1 MGTFGLAD
9 AYFFRPPAHVRDPE
23 RVVRLYATGV
33 DDAAGRIDMVRFAY
47 SHLRGLE
54 NARLPAMLAAY
65 ATDEQSAIVGDAH
78 ATFTVAAV
86 SRRFFDVMGV
96 RPELGSFAL
105 GDANGGGVA
114 SVVLSDRAA
123 RRFFGGGAASLGQTV
138 RIRDMHFRVIGVT
151 PAGFTGG
158 DVSAPDAWVSL
169 EEAGH
174 LMRGRDWR
182 TSDAWWLGLVGR
194 VVREADIPVLAAGTS
209 VVLARELERTAAF
222 ARPPT
227 VTAAALRPGSA
238 PEVSPVG
245 RSLIL
250 VSAAGASLLLI
261 ASVNVGCLFLLRGLE
276 RQREFAICRAIG
288 ATSGTVVRD
297 VLAEVGIL
305 AGISTLIAAGA
316 VLVFGEI
323 LIGGLAREAPV
334 LMAVFRI
341 RTAFIAASAG
351 LAGLLVCGL
360 VALAGVLLFPAALGS
375 RERLGGARA
384 RGQVWLNVITAG
396 QASATAALVAGAM
409 LLAVNLVGL
418 KRMEMGVDI
427 ADVTLVSV
435 GRGYAHERP
444 AKTEAFLQRLA
455 ARLAEEPTIES
466 VSLAIS
472 APFLSSV
479 GVAVNAP
486 DHPGVWQ
493 TKGGVP
499 YLNAVSSNY
508 FRGVGMRFLRGRPF
522 TTADSLS
529 LRKVAIIN
537 ETFA

>member
-1 MGTFGLAD
+1 
-9 AYFFRPPAHVRDPE
+9 
-23 RVVRLYATGV
+23 
-33 DDAAGRIDMVRFAY
+33 
-47 SHLRGLE
+47 
-54 NARLPAMLAAY
+54 
-65 ATDEQSAIVGDAH
+65 
-78 ATFTVAAV
+78 
-86 SRRFFDVMGV
+86 
-96 RPELGSFAL
+96 
-105 GDANGGGVA
+105 
-114 SVVLSDRAA
+114 
-123 RRFFGGGAASLGQTV
+123 
-138 RIRDMHFRVIGVT
+138 
-151 PAGFTGG
+151 
-158 DVSAPDAWVSL
+158 
-169 EEAGH
+169 
-174 LMRGRDWR
+174 
-182 TSDAWWLGLVGR
+182 
-194 VVREADIPVLAAGTS
+194 
-209 VVLARELERTAAF
+209 
-222 ARPPT
+222 
-227 VTAAALRPGSA
+227 
-238 PEVSPVG
+238 
-245 RSLIL
+245 
-250 VSAAGASLLLI
+250 
-261 ASVNVGCLFLLRGLE
+261 
-276 RQREFAICRAIG
+276 
-288 ATSGTVVRD
+288 
-297 VLAEVGIL
+297 LAEVGIL

-316 VLVFGEI
+316 VLAFGEI
-323 LIGGLAREAPV
+323 LIGGLAGEAPV

-529 LRKVAIIN
+529 LRKVAIN
-537 ETFA
+537 ETFARTMGSDREPIGRCIILGADSRNPCYEVIGVVADARRFTIVPEEPSMQVYVPIAQNIFRSSYPTSVVLVKAAGTNAEAMPAITRMVREDVPREADVSVTSLEELVDPQIRPWRASGAIWGLFGVVAMMLTCVGVYGALAYAVEQRHQEIAIRQALGAGTARVFMQMGLQNAVGCFVGIAIGCGIALWTKDRGLIPLESTAAVTTVVVLTSGTLVAAAVVVAIIVPLARVARRPIARSLQG